1 MAALDEGW
9 GRWVADLLGALKGLR
24 PQKRIKTKC
33 SDAVASHPG
42 PQLLFRWLRGKV
54 LKHLLDAFVQIL
66 DVLVGVVGERVAGH
80 TTPDQGFCFCV
91 KKINNER
98 AHFVGIYR
106 SG

>member
-1 MAALDEGW
+1 M
-9 GRWVADLLGALKGLR
+9 ADLLAALKGLR
-24 PQKRIKTKC
+24 TQKSTQAKC
-33 SDAVASHPG
+33 SEEVASHPG

-54 LKHLLDAFVQIL
+54 LKHLLHAFVQIL
-66 DVLVGVVGERVAGH
+66 DVLAGLVGERVAGH
-80 TTPDQGFCFCV
+80 TTPDQVFCFCV